1 MCTIDF
7 LYRYTALPSVLA
19 EYGTPSL
26 CKPLRALR
34 GARGRAGLTD
44 RVGIAIFPVAD
55 SAADSA
61 ADLAP
66 DLAADLAVHAET
78 MKRQQAV
85 AQLPAR
91 GMQVR
96 KYRAVS

>member
-1 MCTIDF
+1 MVVLQANLESDSHFEGLDF
-7 LYRYTALPSVLA
+7 ADDLVRVAPLDR
-19 EYGTPSL
+19 GL

-34 GARGRAGLTD
+34 GAPGRAGLAD
-44 RVGIAIFPVAD
+44 RVGIAIPVAD

-78 MKRQQAV
+78 RLTALT
-85 AQLPAR
+85 APRL
-91 GMQVR
+91 
-96 KYRAVS
+96 

>member
-1 MCTIDF
+1 MVVLNANLESDSHFEGLDF
-7 LYRYTALPSVLA
+7 ADDLVRVAPLDR
-19 EYGTPSL
+19 GL

-34 GARGRAGLTD
+34 GAPGRAGLTD

-78 MKRQQAV
+78 MKR
-85 AQLPAR
+85 
-91 GMQVR
+91 
-96 KYRAVS
+96 